1 MKYWQIHAFTYVYF
15 LCLFTEKGEFNR
27 KVCVHCNATFHS
39 GVSLSNHL
47 RAYAK
52 RKRNALL
59 EGTSKCHLLHTNQDA
74 NPKSRVAVEEDVKQQ
89 AYIHTHVQY
98 GNTDT
103 LKMPL
108 YHHPS
113 FQIENQPRT
122 GYFATARCGKSHI
135 VASLY
140 KSLYVSAFPETLAP
154 SLSQQQRQ
162 TT

>member
-1 MKYWQIHAFTYVYF
+1 MKYWQIHVFTYLYV

-74 NPKSRVAVEEDVKQQ
+74 DPKSTVAVEEDANV
-89 AYIHTHVQY
+89 H
-98 GNTDT
+98 
-103 LKMPL
+103 L
-108 YHHPS
+108 
-113 FQIENQPRT
+113 
-122 GYFATARCGKSHI
+122 
-135 VASLY
+135 
-140 KSLYVSAFPETLAP
+140 
-154 SLSQQQRQ
+154 
-162 TT
+162 